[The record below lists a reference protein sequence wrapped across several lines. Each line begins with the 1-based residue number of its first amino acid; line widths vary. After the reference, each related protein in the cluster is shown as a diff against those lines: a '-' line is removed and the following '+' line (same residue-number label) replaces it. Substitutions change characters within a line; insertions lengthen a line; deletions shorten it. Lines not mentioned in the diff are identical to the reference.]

1 MHVFAWS
8 ADDALGVE
16 GTLRCTECLTAHGQV
31 ELVAACDRQHVCEK
45 VLWVRR
51 RASAG
56 PRALVRQHTHGA
68 ASASAGLDGVHT
80 LNVVSTPIACS
91 IDSRL

>member
-56 PRALVRQHTHGA
+56 PSGAVIDTVRRQSCNLAMDLGEIPSGMA
-68 ASASAGLDGVHT
+68 V
-80 LNVVSTPIACS
+80 
-91 IDSRL
+91 R